1 VASRY
6 IDRIVQ
12 HLSHQGYQPA
22 KVEDVASDMHVDPGD
37 RASFDEAVAVLEEQ
51 KRIVVAKDG
60 RLRLPPI
67 GDHVTGVLRLN
78 RRGFGFIIPDEVS
91 REGDLFIPPDG
102 ISDAI
107 SGDRV
112 RAEVF
117 FRETRRGSSRDR
129 KTYGRI
135 VEVLER
141 GHTRFTGVLVKD
153 GRTWMVQPDGN
164 RLHDAVVIRDAE
176 ARSPRAG
183 LKVVFELLH
192 HPEGDY
198 LAEGVITEVLGDAGR
213 PDVETAAVIT
223 AHGLATAFPEAVLD
237 EARAAA
243 LAFDGESSGPWP
255 DREDL
260 TETYVFTID
269 PPDARDFD
277 DAISIDF
284 DEATGHWTL
293 GVHIA
298 DVSHFVPEGA
308 PLDIEAR
315 ERGNSTYLP
324 RHVIPMLPET
334 LSNGVCSLQEG
345 VPRFVKSAIMEL
357 DGKGKPIGHRLASSI
372 IKSNKRLTYLE
383 AQALIDG
390 DRAEAAR
397 NARAEPKYDETLIR
411 KLKQADTL
419 ARIIQKRRRKDGM
432 IVLDLP
438 ETELIFD
445 DEGHVID
452 AVPED
457 DAYTHKLIE
466 MFMVEANEAVART
479 FSDLMVPLLRRI
491 HPAPVHGDVEEL
503 AVYARIA
510 QHRLPENPTRLDICG
525 LLESTRGTPV
535 ARAVHFGI
543 LRTLTKAEYSPNLV
557 GHYALASEHY
567 AHFTSPIRRY
577 PDLTVHRV
585 IQAFLDATDNG
596 RNLPGG
602 RKRDALGRRLRDDGR
617 VIGEADL
624 LTLGRHCSATE
635 RESEAAER
643 ELREFLVMQF
653 LQANH
658 IGDEIGGVVT
668 GVTPRGVFVSL
679 ERFLVEGMIEQG
691 ELPGPAGG
699 SSGGTGR
706 WLLSE
711 TTGRLV
717 AKKSGQ
723 SIGIGDVVKVR
734 ILDVDAAGRHM
745 ELAVTEMPDAP
756 TVAPELRPSKKQKPY
771 TRGKGQSKGKSKGK
785 SRGKGRH

>member
-1 VASRY
+1 
-6 IDRIVQ
+6 
-12 HLSHQGYQPA
+12 
-22 KVEDVASDMHVDPGD
+22 
-37 RASFDEAVAVLEEQ
+37 
-51 KRIVVAKDG
+51 
-60 RLRLPPI
+60 
-67 GDHVTGVLRLN
+67 
-78 RRGFGFIIPDEVS
+78 
-91 REGDLFIPPDG
+91 
-102 ISDAI
+102 
-107 SGDRV
+107 
-112 RAEVF
+112 
-117 FRETRRGSSRDR
+117 
-129 KTYGRI
+129 
-135 VEVLER
+135 
-141 GHTRFTGVLVKD
+141 
-153 GRTWMVQPDGN
+153 
-164 RLHDAVVIRDAE
+164 
-176 ARSPRAG
+176 
-183 LKVVFELLH
+183 
-192 HPEGDY
+192 
-198 LAEGVITEVLGDAGR
+198 
-213 PDVETAAVIT
+213 
-223 AHGLATAFPEAVLD
+223 
-237 EARAAA
+237 
-243 LAFDGESSGPWP
+243 
-255 DREDL
+255 
-260 TETYVFTID
+260 
-269 PPDARDFD
+269 
-277 DAISIDF
+277 
-284 DEATGHWTL
+284 
-293 GVHIA
+293 
-298 DVSHFVPEGA
+298 
-308 PLDIEAR
+308 
-315 ERGNSTYLP
+315 
-324 RHVIPMLPET
+324 
-334 LSNGVCSLQEG
+334 
-345 VPRFVKSAIMEL
+345 MEL